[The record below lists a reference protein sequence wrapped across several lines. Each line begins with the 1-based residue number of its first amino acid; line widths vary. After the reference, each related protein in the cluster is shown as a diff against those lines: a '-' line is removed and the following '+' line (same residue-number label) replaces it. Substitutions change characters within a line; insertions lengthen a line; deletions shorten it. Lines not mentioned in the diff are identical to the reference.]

1 MKIACVA
8 SVVALVVS
16 VSGLAMAQ
24 EKPAMPSMPSNS
36 ATKVADQA
44 KQAADQAKQEAE
56 KAAKAA
62 QEAGKGAVQGAVP
75 GAVVGAEQDMMAAW
89 AAANEPGK
97 EHAQLLAEMTG
108 NWTVAS
114 KSWMAPNTPAMES
127 TGTAQIVPVMGGRF
141 VQQDFK
147 GSMGGMAF
155 TGMGY
160 TGFNN
165 ATKKYESMWMDSV
178 TTGMM
183 LFTGERKADG
193 ALEFKGDYVDPM
205 SGQKKAFRSV
215 SRTTSKETMT
225 FEMFDTDSA
234 GKEFLA
240 MQMTYTRAAAAKP
253 GATAVPAGKV
263 VDPATQGK

>member
-1 MKIACVA
+1 MKIACMA
-8 SVVALVVS
+8 SVAALVMS

-44 KQAADQAKQEAE
+44 KQAAEKAKQEAE

-62 QEAGKGAVQGAVP
+62 QEAGKGAVP
-75 GAVVGAEQDMMAAW
+75 GAAAGGEQDMMAAW

-253 GATAVPAGKV
+253 GATAVPAGKA